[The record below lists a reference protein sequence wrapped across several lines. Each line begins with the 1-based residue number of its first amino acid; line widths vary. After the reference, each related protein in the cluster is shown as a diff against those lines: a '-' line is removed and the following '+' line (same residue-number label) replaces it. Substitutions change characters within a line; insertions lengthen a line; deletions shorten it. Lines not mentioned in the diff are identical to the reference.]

1 MPRERRYSRFYVQE
15 DSIVDQ
21 LSEDHSLVNEL
32 VKNGT
37 ITPEQALIHPQA
49 NVIMRALGTTPDP
62 AVSIEVT
69 PVNSR
74 RTFLLCSDGLYRYF
88 PSAQDFQSDLENPDL
103 QAGVD
108 SMVEKALAGGGRD
121 NVTCLVFRL
130 E

>member
-1 MPRERRYSRFYVQE
+1 M
-15 DSIVDQ
+15 VDQ

-37 ITPEQALIHPQA
+37 ITPEEALIHPQA
-49 NVIMRALGTTPDP
+49 NVIMRALGTTPEP
-62 AVSIEVT
+62 LVSLDVT
-69 PVNSR
+69 PFESG

-88 PSAQDFQSDLENPDL
+88 PNPQDFQSDLKNPDL

-121 NVTCLVFRL
+121 NITCLAFRM
-130 E
+130 EK